1 MPQHVVTAGATLRT
15 HSARRVAPSGSRE
28 TLYTHKSWAQSV
40 TRLTPELQYRLP
52 DADAD
57 ADADADPMRYDA
69 DTAISILFRFRLQ
82 IWSSR

>member
-15 HSARRVAPSGSRE
+15 HSARRVAPSGSQE

-40 TRLTPELQYRLP
+40 TRLTAELQYRLP
-52 DADAD
+52 DAD